1 MWCKTWPRIL
11 LNTLSVH
18 YRSLFWFSHQLQT
31 QFYQLVALLCI
42 FYVRSWQTCLCM
54 TFAVFCEIHISC
66 LILWF
71 ACSTYAWCSVL
82 PAINWDIF
90 YLQEQEERL
99 QGIQEERQRKQ
110 EEKAAK
116 EAAVEERRRV
126 LEAERQVSSEI
137 WDFWSG
143 KDSCCHILIP
153 CNLVGVINVMKGH
166 IACTLHILLK
176 CRLWA

>member
-1 MWCKTWPRIL
+1 
-11 LNTLSVH
+11 
-18 YRSLFWFSHQLQT
+18 
-31 QFYQLVALLCI
+31 
-42 FYVRSWQTCLCM
+42 
-54 TFAVFCEIHISC
+54 
-66 LILWF
+66 
-71 ACSTYAWCSVL
+71 L

-137 WDFWSG
+137 
-143 KDSCCHILIP
+143 
-153 CNLVGVINVMKGH
+153 
-166 IACTLHILLK
+166 
-176 CRLWA
+176 